1 VKIHHLGIVVSDV
14 EEALVSLGLQR
25 SDIAEEIYD
34 ANQKNNL
41 YFIHLPDNDMWIEL
55 VEPVDKDSTTANFAK
70 KFTIGLH
77 HLAMESDDLTEV
89 EGKYTSRV
97 GNFMLGKYQINV
109 DSFGGRINTLFIAVK
124 GMILEFVKVEKK

>member
-1 VKIHHLGIVVSDV
+1 VKIHHLGIVVSDI

-34 ANQKNNL
+34 ENQKNKL
-41 YFIHLPDNDMWIEL
+41 YFIHVPDNNMWLEL
-55 VEPVDKDSTTANFAK
+55 VEPVDKDSTTAKFAK

-77 HLAMESDDLTEV
+77 HLAMENDDLTEV
-89 EGKYTSRV
+89 ENKYTSRV
-97 GNFMLGKYQINV
+97 GNFVLGKYQIKV
-109 DSFGGRINTLFIAVK
+109 DSFGGTINTLFVAVK